1 MPDGNGCHSSPTLT
15 IMNRLLVLLLL
26 FPFAAACQ
34 PPDRPAGED
43 GPDAISL
50 DGRELYAPEPDS
62 ALLARY
68 EARKRDYEV
77 HPANAQSLIWYGR
90 FSAYIGNYAQA
101 IDLFTEGIERFPE
114 DPRFYRHRGHRYITI
129 RQFDRAIVD
138 LERAADLIEGTENT
152 VEPDGM
158 PNAQGIP
165 VSTLHGNIWY
175 HLGLAYY
182 LKQDMPSALR
192 AYEHSLAAGDYPDN
206 VVSNTHWL
214 YMIHRRMGNEEAAE
228 AVLEPITA
236 DMKIIENHAYHQLTL
251 FYKGLLSESDLAGNG
266 SAGDAISYGIANWH
280 FYSHDTE
287 RSRTLLRDLL
297 DNGMWASFGY
307 IAAESDWVHN
317 VENE

>member
-1 MPDGNGCHSSPTLT
+1 MK
-15 IMNRLLVLLLL
+15 RFLVLLFLL
-26 FPFAAACQ
+26 PLAACQ
-34 PPDRPAGED
+34 PPDKPAVEN

-50 DGRELYAPEPDS
+50 DGLELYAPEPDS
-62 ALLARY
+62 ALMARY

-77 HPANAQSLIWYGR
+77 HPTNAQSLIWYGR
-90 FSAYIGNYAQA
+90 FAAYIGDYAQA

-114 DPRFYRHRGHRYITI
+114 DARFYRHRGHRYITI

-138 LERAADLIEGTENT
+138 LERAAEMIEGTENK

-192 AYEHSLAAGDYPDN
+192 AYEQSLAAGDYPDN

-214 YMIHRRMGNEEAAE
+214 YMINRRMGNEEAAE

-236 DMKIIENHAYHQLTL
+236 DMAVSYTHLRHQLTL
-251 FYKGLLSESDLAGNG
+251 FYKGLLSEDELTGDG
-266 SAGDAISYGIANWH
+266 SAGDAISYGVANWH
-280 FYSHDTE
+280 FYNHNAE
-287 RSRTLLRDLL
+287 RARTLLRELL
-297 DNGMWASFGY
+297 DEGMWASFGY
-307 IAAESDWVHN
+307 VAAESDWVHN
-317 VENE
+317 VEDE

>member
-1 MPDGNGCHSSPTLT
+1 MSRFLT
-15 IMNRLLVLLLL
+15 LLLL
-26 FPFAAACQ
+26 VPLAACQ
-34 PPDRPAGED
+34 PPDNPID
-43 GPDAISL
+43 TNGPDAIAL
-50 DGRELYAPEPDS
+50 DGTELFAPPPDS
-62 ALLARY
+62 ALMARY
-68 EARKRDYEV
+68 EARKRDYEA
-77 HPANAQSLIWYGR
+77 HPGSAMSLIWYGR
-90 FSAYIGNYAQA
+90 FSAYIGEYQQA
-101 IDLFTEGIERFPE
+101 IDLFTEGMERWPD

-138 LERAADLIEGTENT
+138 LERAIDLIEGTENK

-192 AYEHSLAAGDYPDN
+192 AYEQSLATGEYPDN

-228 AVLEPITA
+228 AVLEPISA
-236 DMKIIENHAYHQLTL
+236 GMDIIENTAYHQLTL
-251 FYKGLLSESDLAGNG
+251 FYKGLLSEDELTGDG
-266 SAGDAISYGIANWH
+266 SAGDAISYGVANWH
-280 FYSHDTE
+280 YYNHDTE
-287 RSRTLLRDLL
+287 RSRELLRDLL

-307 IAAESDWVHN
+307 LAAESDWVN
-317 VENE
+317 LVEE